1 MSILIPL
8 TFIKYPDEDT
18 IIFPIFQIRKPIYRA
33 TERLSQ
39 DLNLGNLAPEYE
51 QELDSDWMW
60 VI

>member
-51 QELDSDWMW
+51 QELGSD
-60 VI
+60 